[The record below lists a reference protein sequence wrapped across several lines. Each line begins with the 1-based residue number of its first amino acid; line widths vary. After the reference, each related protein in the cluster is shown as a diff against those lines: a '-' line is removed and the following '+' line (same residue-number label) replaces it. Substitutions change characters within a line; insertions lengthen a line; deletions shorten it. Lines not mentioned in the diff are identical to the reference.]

1 MEPINI
7 LPIIVSSLVAFGI
20 GSFWYSPFLFGKEWM
35 EGRKI
40 QESSIEKSS
49 VLRSYSIQFVFT
61 VVTFSV
67 LAFLISMAEVRSS
80 TDGSFVGLLA
90 WIGFILPISLSSV
103 LWKRDTF
110 TLFLIDVVYNLV
122 IITIGGAI
130 IGAWR

>member
-40 QESSIEKSS
+40 KEDAIDKSS
-49 VLRSYSIQFVFT
+49 VLRSYIIQIIFS
-61 VVTFSV
+61 VVSFSV

-80 TDGSFVGLLA
+80 TDGSFLGLLT
-90 WIGFILPISLSSV
+90 WIGFVIPISLSG
-103 LWKRDTF
+103 LIWKRDTF
-110 TLFLIDVVYNLV
+110 TLFLIDVVYNLL
-122 IITIGGAI
+122 ILTIGGAI